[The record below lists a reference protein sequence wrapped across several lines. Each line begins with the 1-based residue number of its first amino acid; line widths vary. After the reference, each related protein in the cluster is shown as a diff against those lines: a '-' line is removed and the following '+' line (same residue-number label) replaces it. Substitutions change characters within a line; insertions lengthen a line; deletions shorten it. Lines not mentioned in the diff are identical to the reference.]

1 MSDDVILSGAKDLGD
16 RDPSPSPRLRMTGSP
31 SLRDLVT
38 ILYRPRET
46 MRRILDSGADRWA
59 VQIIVLAYFCS
70 QMNDPD
76 LRNVNEVLPW
86 MTSTSIVAI
95 VLLGMIFMAA
105 VFVLLLFAV
114 SWPVTFVGRLLG
126 GTGPNADVRAAI
138 AWGWVPMIWSVFV
151 RIPMAIYAARLHL
164 PGHVQ
169 GREAI
174 LNLLAQGGCALG
186 VVIITLQIVL
196 FGAWLYVTSL
206 TVAEAQRFSSAK
218 GFANVAIALAG
229 PFIIGAAAVI
239 AFRH

>member
-1 MSDDVILSGAKDLGD
+1 MGVGHEELTAQPHRSHATLG
-16 RDPSPSPRLRMTGSP
+16 MTNP
-31 SLRDLVT
+31 SLRDFVT

-59 VQIIVLAYFCS
+59 VQIIVLAFFCS
-70 QMNDPD
+70 QVNDPD
-76 LRNVNEVLPW
+76 LRNVNGVFPW
-86 MTSTSIVAI
+86 MTPLGPAAI
-95 VLLGMIFMAA
+95 TLLGMIFMAA
-105 VFVLLLFAV
+105 IFVLLLFAV

-151 RIPMAIYAARLHL
+151 RIPMAIYQARLHI
-164 PGHVQ
+164 PAHVQ

-186 VVIITLQIVL
+186 VIIITLQTVL
-196 FGAWLYVTSL
+196 FGAWLYVTSF

-218 GFANVAIALAG
+218 GFANVAIALGG
-229 PFIIGAAAVI
+229 PFVICAAAVI